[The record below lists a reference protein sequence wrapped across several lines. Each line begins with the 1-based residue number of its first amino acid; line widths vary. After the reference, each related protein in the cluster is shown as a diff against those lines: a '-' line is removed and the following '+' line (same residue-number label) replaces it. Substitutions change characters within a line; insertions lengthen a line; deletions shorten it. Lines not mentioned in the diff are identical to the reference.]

1 MLIEEFFGFKKHPF
15 LNTCDLEFLF
25 WSSEFKEGYA
35 RLLYS
40 ITESKAGLSLI
51 IGEVGCGKTMLCK
64 ALQRDIEERKSKTS
78 LIENPILTPKEFLI
92 RISLDFFN
100 EEKKGTKAKIFKEVE
115 KNIKE
120 KKENYVILIDEAQI
134 LPSKTLE
141 EIRLLLNLE
150 DKEGKLVQI
159 VLFGQMDLK
168 KKLQKEKALKQRIGI
183 AYTLSP
189 LNEKETKEY
198 INHRLKV
205 AGASYEIFE
214 EKAINEIHNFTNGI
228 PRLINIICSN
238 SLFAAFTKD
247 KKRIDKEIIKVV
259 IEDYKRNLME

>member
-1 MLIEEFFGFKKHPF
+1 MLIEEYFGFKKHPF

-40 ITESKAGLSLI
+40 IIESKSGLSLI

-64 ALQRDIEERKSKTS
+64 ALKKDIEERESKTS
-78 LIENPILTPKEFLI
+78 LIENPILTPKEFLM
-92 RISLDFFN
+92 RINLDFFN
-100 EEKKGTKAKIFKEVE
+100 EERKGTKGSIFKEVE
-115 KNIKE
+115 KKIKE
-120 KKENYVILIDEAQI
+120 KRENYVILIDEAQI

-168 KKLQKEKALKQRIGI
+168 KKLAKEKGLKQRIGI

-189 LNEKETKEY
+189 LNENETKEY

-205 AGASYEIFE
+205 AGASSPIFE
-214 EKAINEIHNFTNGI
+214 EKAINEIHNFTKGI

-247 KKRIDKEIIKVV
+247 KKMVDQDIIRMV
-259 IEDYKRNLME
+259 IEDYRKNLME